1 MDKQGSKSKVAGKA
15 GKGQAGKG
23 QANELGNE
31 LGNEFGK
38 VALDNPR
45 ALAEP
50 VADGIG
56 DDVLAEALPEVNQE
70 SVQGES
76 ISNLAGS
83 SESPCTSSTPFSL
96 AAEAVGT
103 DIPGEDSSSVEGRW
117 YILHT
122 YSGFEQR
129 VEQTLKE
136 MMRTRQDHGMNHE
149 VVVPTEKVIE
159 LGKGGQKRTTTRK
172 FYPGYVMVR
181 MTMTDLS
188 WHQVQ
193 AIPKVTGFVG
203 GKNRPAPMGPGEAE
217 RILSLMETRQEQPRP
232 KFNFERGDEVRVVD
246 GPFGGFNGVVEEV
259 NYDKG
264 KLKVSVSIFGRQ
276 TPVELDFIQVSK
288 G

>member
-1 MDKQGSKSKVAGKA
+1 M
-15 GKGQAGKG
+15 
-23 QANELGNE
+23 
-31 LGNEFGK
+31 
-38 VALDNPR
+38 
-45 ALAEP
+45 AE
-50 VADGIG
+50 
-56 DDVLAEALPEVNQE
+56 QE
-70 SVQGES
+70 SITEFPV
-76 ISNLAGS
+76 N
-83 SESPCTSSTPFSL
+83 SESASNM
-96 AAEAVGT
+96 
-103 DIPGEDSSSVEGRW
+103 EGHW

-129 VEQTLKE
+129 VEQMIREL
-136 MMRTRQDHGMNHE
+136 MRSGQDQGCIHD

-159 LGKGGQKRTTTRK
+159 LGKNGKKRTTTRK

-181 MTMTDLS
+181 MTMPDLS

-193 AIPKVTGFVG
+193 NIPKVTGFVG

-232 KFNFERGDEVRVVD
+232 KYDFDRGDEVRVID

>member
-1 MDKQGSKSKVAGKA
+1 M
-15 GKGQAGKG
+15 
-23 QANELGNE
+23 
-31 LGNEFGK
+31 
-38 VALDNPR
+38 
-45 ALAEP
+45 AE
-50 VADGIG
+50 
-56 DDVLAEALPEVNQE
+56 QE
-70 SVQGES
+70 SITDFPV
-76 ISNLAGS
+76 N
-83 SESPCTSSTPFSL
+83 SES
-96 AAEAVGT
+96 AAQDAGH
-103 DIPGEDSSSVEGRW
+103 W

-129 VEQTLKE
+129 VEQMIREL
-136 MMRTRQDHGMNHE
+136 MRTGQDNGCIHD
-149 VVVPTEKVIE
+149 VVVPTERVIE

-188 WHQVQ
+188 WHLVQ
-193 AIPKVTGFVG
+193 NIPKVTGFVG

-232 KFNFERGDEVRVVD
+232 KFNFDRGDEVRVID

-276 TPVELDFIQVSK
+276 TPVELDFIQVTK